1 MTATVRARPQ
11 PREIIEHT
19 IQRLL
24 DEAQRL
30 IWELDDSD
38 GDPDLEPSLGSVA
51 ASQRADQQDWAEG
64 AADERE
70 DQCEGEGEQ
79 DEREPDPSDDA
90 LLYHPEDQRRIVSG
104 G

>member
-1 MTATVRARPQ
+1 MIRQRALQPQ

-38 GDPDLEPSLGSVA
+38 GDPDLEPSLGGLGTYQA
-51 ASQRADQQDWAEG
+51 TDQRYWSEG
-64 AADERE
+64 AAEERE
-70 DQCEGEGEQ
+70 DNARRRGEQ
-79 DEREPDPSDDA
+79 GAGAFGPDP
-90 LLYHPEDQRRIVSG
+90 
-104 G
+104 